1 MKWTITVNWNAK
13 DININTWNEFI
24 LINWLM
30 SWDYMQ
36 KSWWRDV
43 LNVMIIEC
51 KNIWLLKSKSI
62 IENILSK

>member
-36 KSWWRDV
+36 NSWWRDI
-43 LNVMIIEC
+43 LNTMIIEC